1 MKHAR
6 NKLFLWML
14 IVMIMLS
21 SLTGCASSKEVIY
34 LPEKY
39 KGWSVASAS
48 VNLRGS
54 DVVSSSIIVTLEGN
68 SILLEYHNGQLKE
81 SQSIS
86 QKTTQLSGREFVEF
100 LESSAKELR
109 EITQSDTVLIGI
121 TGDTNL
127 FASFGS
133 KDLVHVY
140 ETSTGKMKS
149 GFYDGGGAIAW
160 GSIMDGGYERVS
172 KFIIR

>member
-14 IVMIMLS
+14 ILATMLI
-21 SLTGCASSKEVIY
+21 SLAACSSSKKVAYFPEEY
-34 LPEKY
+34 LD
-39 KGWSVASAS
+39 WTVVDASITMEDS
-48 VNLRGS
+48 T
-54 DVVSSSIIVTLEGN
+54 VVKAEIIVTLEGN
-68 SILLEYHNGQLKE
+68 SISLEYQNGQLKE

-140 ETSTGKMKS
+140 ETDTGKMKS